1 MKKYITA
8 SLFLFIPFMSMA
20 ADKCTSQ
27 TGYTIDKRCY
37 VNNTQKQTQ
46 PYNATVALVNVATN
60 FVYCTGTIRNYNG
73 RLYVYTAVHCVFDE
87 TLNDTKDSIV
97 VQTQDGTRITVVK
110 NKAGSRN
117 MVDKSVYDRSGD
129 WIIYTIPDGYQNLS
143 SVSFSTNQRNSGN
156 TYVARV
162 VGYGALKIM
171 SDAEINQFKQK
182 YKTYLKNQKRITS
195 NGSETQYSWQSG
207 GVNLS
212 SGYGKE
218 FWSYLAENEPSYYK
232 DVFKNSSMLKIS
244 YCTFSGAGVAQGC
257 QIWGGNSG
265 GGVFDETGNLM
276 GIITGYKRTIGGT
289 RHSSASVGDE
299 VINVNFLRNQT
310 NKTNH

>member
-20 ADKCTSQ
+20 ADRCTNL
-27 TGYTIDKRCY
+27 TGYKIDKRCY
-37 VNNTQKQTQ
+37 VNNAQKQTQ

-60 FVYCTGTIRNYNG
+60 FVYCTGTIRNFNG
-73 RLYVYTAVHCVFDE
+73 VPYIYTANHCVQDLN
-87 TLNDTKDSIV
+87 TLKNTIQV
-97 VQTQDGTRITVVK
+97 RTQDGYMLTVSLNTHGTYKQGTYTRDRHDDFAIYSISPADYPKIPAMTEFSHNPK
-110 NKAGSRN
+110 N
-117 MVDKSVYDRSGD
+117 
-129 WIIYTIPDGYQNLS
+129 
-143 SVSFSTNQRNSGN
+143 NQN
-156 TYVARV
+156 TYQARV
-162 VGYGALKIM
+162 IGYGALKIM
-171 SDAEINQFKQK
+171 ADAEINQFKQK
-182 YKTYLKNQKRITS
+182 YKTYLKNQKGITS

-207 GVNLS
+207 GVNLQ

-218 FWSYLAENEPSYYK
+218 FLVYLAENEPSYYK

-276 GIITGYKRTIGGT
+276 GIIAGYKRTIGGT
-289 RHSSASVGDE
+289 MHSSASVGDE
-299 VINVNFLRNQT
+299 VINVNFLKNQT
-310 NKTNH
+310 NKTEH